1 MCGFIYTTQKFGE
14 SDEIWESAKQS
25 IICRGPD
32 QQGQH
37 LSESGSFSHS
47 RLCIIGSNV
56 SGRQPFNSESSEST
70 LVFNGEIYNYRELA
84 NLLEIEA
91 DSDTQVLF
99 EILNQ
104 GRLDLL
110 KNLRGIFSFVF
121 VSPITNRLLVL
132 RDQYGVKPLYFSEK
146 SGDLVFSSVLAPILF
161 LNGKSELDKEAIERF
176 LATGTFQSGKTM
188 IKSAIEISPG
198 VLETWELQGR
208 NHVSS
213 EQINY
218 SPISISEHSDKNL
231 LLDAVRANLTS
242 DVPIGLMLSG
252 GIDSTLLA
260 VLALQGGK
268 ALDCFTLTNP
278 EDGSINEANFAK
290 INSENLGLRLTAVP
304 INYSR
309 LDDHLEMIIKTSG
322 EPFGDP
328 AFLLLRELS
337 KKIALTHKTVLA
349 GEGADELFGGYARY
363 KIGSFRSSLIGKII
377 KNLNLSRYTKVPS
390 LTSSKPRR
398 ILYSILVKEDFDSH
412 SGLLGHNWELASSL
426 LSSTP
431 GHLKNLELLKWKEDL
446 PSPIGYPYSSA
457 RKFDL
462 ENTLTGTY
470 LKKSDRASMSVGLEV
485 RVPFLDQEIL
495 NSLRNGKGEEI
506 GKRSLKLELIR
517 LFPEVQLPKQKMGLS
532 VNIQKILNEVSDDQ
546 TLDNFIQFF
555 HLVQP
560 KKETINDL
568 RARIKEDPFLAFR
581 LETLVRCVSYWE
593 DFLVLS

>member
-1 MCGFIYTTQKFGE
+1 MCGFIYTTQKFGK
-14 SDEIWESAKQS
+14 SDETWESAKQS

-32 QQGQH
+32 QQSQQ
-37 LSESGSFSHS
+37 LSVAGSFSHS
-47 RLCIIGSNV
+47 RLCIIGSDE
-56 SGRQPFNSESSEST
+56 SGRQPFKSKGSEST

-84 NLLEIEA
+84 NLLGIEA

-110 KNLRGIFSFVF
+110 RNLRGIFSFVF
-121 VSPITNRLLVL
+121 VSPNSNRVLVL
-132 RDQYGVKPLYFSEK
+132 RDQFGVKPLYFSDQ

-161 LNGKSELDKEAIERF
+161 LNGKSELDRESIERF
-176 LATGTFQSGKTM
+176 LATGTFESGKTM
-188 IKSAIEISPG
+188 IKRAIEVSPG
-198 VLETWELQGR
+198 VLQTWELQGR
-208 NHVSS
+208 TLISS

-218 SPISISEHSDKNL
+218 SPISITGHSDKNL

-260 VLALQGGK
+260 VLSLQEGK

-278 EDGSINEANFAK
+278 EDGSINEANFART
-290 INSENLGLRLTAVP
+290 NAENLGLRLIEVP
-304 INYSR
+304 INYSHLNEH
-309 LDDHLEMIIKTSG
+309 LDMVVKTSG

-337 KKIALTHKTVLA
+337 RKIAMTHKTVLA

-363 KIGSFRSSLIGKII
+363 KVSRFRGTLIGKVL
-377 KNLNLSRYTKVPS
+377 KKLNLERHAGVPS
-390 LTSSKPRR
+390 LSSSRLHR
-398 ILYSILVKEDFDSH
+398 ILYSVLVKEDFDSH

-426 LSSTP
+426 FGSVP
-431 GHLKNLELLKWKEDL
+431 GHAKNLEIKKWKENA
-446 PSPIGYPYSSA
+446 PSSIGYPYSSA

-495 NSLRNGKGEEI
+495 NSLRNKIEEEI
-506 GKRSLKLELIR
+506 GKKSLKIELLR
-517 LFPEVQLPKQKMGLS
+517 LFPEVQLPKRKMGLS
-532 VNIQKILNEVSDDQ
+532 VNIQKILNEVIDDQ
-546 TLDNFIQFF
+546 TLDKFIQFF
-555 HLVQP
+555 HSVELSTENV
-560 KKETINDL
+560 NDL
-568 RARIKEDPFLAFR
+568 RARIKGDPFFAFR

-593 DFLVLS
+593 DYLALN

>member
-14 SDEIWESAKQS
+14 SDETWESAKQS

-32 QQGQH
+32 QQSH
-37 LSESGSFSHS
+37 YLSGAGSFSHS
-47 RLCIIGSNV
+47 RLCIIGSDIN
-56 SGRQPFNSESSEST
+56 GRQPFKSKSSEST

-84 NLLEIEA
+84 KLLQIEA

-110 KNLRGIFSFVF
+110 RNLRGIFAFVF
-121 VSPITNRLLVL
+121 VSPDLNRLIVF
-132 RDQYGVKPLYFSEK
+132 RDQFGVKPLYFSDQ

-161 LNGKSELDKEAIERF
+161 LNRKSELDRESIERF
-176 LATGTFQSGKTM
+176 LATGAFESGKTM
-188 IKSAIEISPG
+188 IKSATEISPG
-198 VLETWELQGR
+198 ALQIWELQGR
-208 NHVSS
+208 KLITS
-213 EQINY
+213 EQVNY
-218 SPISISEHSDKNL
+218 SPISTTGHSDKNL

-260 VLALQGGK
+260 ALAVHEGK

-278 EDGSINEANFAK
+278 EDGSINEASFAHT
-290 INSENLGLRLTAVP
+290 NAENLGLKLIEVP

-309 LDDHLEMIIKTSG
+309 LNEHLEMIVKTSG

-337 KKIALTHKTVLA
+337 EKIATTHKTVLA

-363 KIGSFRSSLIGKII
+363 KVGRFRGNLFGKIL
-377 KNLNLSRYTKVPS
+377 KHLDVARHTAAPS
-390 LTSSKPRR
+390 LNSSRLQR
-398 ILYSILVKEDFDSH
+398 ILYSVLVKEDFDSH

-426 LSSTP
+426 FSSAP
-431 GHLKNLELLKWKEDL
+431 GQLKNLELSKWKDDL

-462 ENTLTGTY
+462 ENTLTATY

-495 NSLRNGKGEEI
+495 NSLRNNKIEEI
-506 GKRSLKLELIR
+506 GKKSLKLELLR
-517 LFPEVQLPKQKMGLS
+517 LFPEVQLPKRKMGLS
-532 VNIQKILNEVSDDQ
+532 VNIHKILNEVSRDE
-546 TLDNFIQFF
+546 TLDEFNQFF
-555 HLVQP
+555 HSVEP
-560 KKETINDL
+560 STETVKDL
-568 RARIKEDPFLAFR
+568 RARIKDDPFLAFR

-593 DFLVLS
+593 DYLVLD